1 MQGSRVPF
9 WDWGLGPLELGKIAA
24 FCLKL
29 GKNNKKYYDI
39 HIHVSFKMFKCTC
52 IFIHTVLLE
61 IHVRFHVLFYSNL
74 SFFLHFWSFFSQ
86 GVKLGKLG
94 VWIGK
99 KRYYFALGM
108 VLYYWVCA
116 MFILYNVILHSY
128 RLQFCDNR
136 IFLPDK
142 VIRGIKLTFKS
153 IYVKHIFW
161 TLKLIIFR
169 NTTLITCLFTWKMSY
184 FSSS

>member
-1 MQGSRVPF
+1 MLKPASTMPLTQLRSSLVGFCQGSHTPF

-29 GKNNKKYYDI
+29 GKNNKTFVIYI
-39 HIHVSFKMFKCTC
+39 ILVSFNMFKCIC

-61 IHVRFHVLFYSNL
+61 IHVRFHILFYSNL
-74 SFFLHFWSFFSQ
+74 SFFSPFFSIFSQ

-108 VLYYWVCA
+108 GPNIGPKLGRSRALVCDSTHKN
-116 MFILYNVILHSY
+116 FIK
-128 RLQFCDNR
+128 
-136 IFLPDK
+136 FLLLVEVCLP
-142 VIRGIKLTFKS
+142 V
-153 IYVKHIFW
+153 
-161 TLKLIIFR
+161 TL
-169 NTTLITCLFTWKMSY
+169 
-184 FSSS
+184 